1 MKISNYL
8 WAVLATATLSL
19 TACGSDE
26 NENVIQP
33 KEKTAR
39 LELTLVG
46 TPADSRATGT
56 LPTTD
61 ESQINRLT
69 VAVFTEASGNPVN
82 ALREFTGEDIEAAS
96 GTGKK
101 ITMLC
106 EPGNGQM
113 IYVVAN
119 ASTGLFAGVTNLAGF
134 KAKLMLLSETTKA
147 AGADDATD
155 IQKANNLPML
165 GSATGKDFTAGTKTE
180 ANIALSRL
188 VARVSISSIKT
199 AFDPVGRFK
208 DATFKVDA
216 IYLKNANSSVNADKA
231 GSVLVHGGDGSI
243 GTKKY
248 LYATVTGHTVNT
260 ELTTPYYF
268 YTFPNASTSEPTK
281 LIIKGTFDADGA
293 GVVSTPIA
301 RYYPIT
307 INKKQA
313 NTTISGGAGTDKGSI
328 AANTRYVLTAVIK
341 GEGAPDDNTDIDPAT
356 LQLTITVADWAL
368 TINQNVTF
376 E

>member
-1 MKISNYL
+1 MKTSNYL

-19 TACGSDE
+19 SACGSDE

-33 KEKTAR
+33 KEKTAK

-69 VAVFTEASGNPVN
+69 VAVFTGASGNPVN
-82 ALREFTGEDIEAAS
+82 ALREFTGDDIKAATG

-106 EPGNGQM
+106 EPGNGQT

-147 AGADDATD
+147 AGAGAATD
-155 IQKANNLPML
+155 TQKANNLPML
-165 GSATGKDFTAGTKTE
+165 GSTTGKDFTAGTETE

-188 VARVSISSIKT
+188 VARVSISNVKT

-216 IYLKNANSSVNADKA
+216 IYLKNVDSSVNADKA
-231 GSVLVHGGDGSI
+231 GSVLVHGGDGS
-243 GTKKY
+243 
-248 LYATVTGHTVNT
+248 TGRTAPIRIKQSFNDKFSR
-260 ELTTPYYF
+260 LT
-268 YTFPNASTSEPTK
+268 
-281 LIIKGTFDADGA
+281 
-293 GVVSTPIA
+293 
-301 RYYPIT
+301 
-307 INKKQA
+307 
-313 NTTISGGAGTDKGSI
+313 
-328 AANTRYVLTAVIK
+328 
-341 GEGAPDDNTDIDPAT
+341 
-356 LQLTITVADWAL
+356 
-368 TINQNVTF
+368 
-376 E
+376 